1 MLICIFQE
9 FSEKAI
15 YIFLN
20 ITKITTIL
28 NLTDHLEYQLKSL
41 NRDWKFGF
49 WQFKSLFEF
58 SRSNFSGF
66 LSLHDI
72 YFSLFSRKFFLFH
85 KQKISFYKTF
95 FSSSFMFLIFL
106 TFWLNRYKFRRRFLW
121 IMNGWNIFLPNLNF
135 WKYHMQYN
143 KYKNSLW
150 VF

>member
-28 NLTDHLEYQLKSL
+28 NLTDHLQYQLKSL

-66 LSLHDI
+66 LSLHDF
-72 YFSLFSRKFFLFH
+72 YFSFFSRKFFLFH
-85 KQKISFYKTF
+85 KQKISFHKTF

-121 IMNGWNIFLPNLNF
+121 IYEWLKYFPTKAQFL
-135 WKYHMQYN
+135 KVSYAI
-143 KYKNSLW
+143 
-150 VF
+150 